1 MAVSF
6 AVNDR
11 FVHRNES
18 LEVLVTPDFMRDSTT
33 QVRLELVEVA
43 HLVEVS
49 VGGAWRSFSLWK
61 GRGSLYA
68 GVSTTHACILSG

>member
-1 MAVSF
+1 MVVNF
-6 AVNDR
+6 AVNHR

-18 LEVLVTPDFMRDSTT
+18 LEVLVTPDCMRDSTI

-49 VGGAWRSFSLWK
+49 FGGSASR
-61 GRGSLYA
+61 
-68 GVSTTHACILSG
+68 V